1 MITIMNIEIYIN
13 IYCIIMYIRVSNKD
27 PIVFVYNT
35 LTIKRSLI
43 EQMYWKSLF
52 FYFLIFIYLFNY
64 NFDNSIIFNFTDK
77 KTEKCKKKMIDLYNL

>member
-35 LTIKRSLI
+35 LTIR
-43 EQMYWKSLF
+43 
-52 FYFLIFIYLFNY
+52 
-64 NFDNSIIFNFTDK
+64 
-77 KTEKCKKKMIDLYNL
+77 DL